1 MFSWFSNKKEQVQ
14 YLNLAVKPY
23 QTNLPDLD
31 NLVEVS
37 SSGAKSPAIVPL
49 SKVSPLYL
57 RLAGLFLRDI
67 TPLSKYNLTKL
78 NISYTYVTGLPHL
91 PNLTEL
97 SMVEVNLLNP
107 DDLSVNCPNLL
118 KLKTTTDEFEVNKPL
133 IKLTLLH
140 CTVIHRP
147 DTLKERFPNLKELRF
162 EHIHPKK
169 QLIEPSN
176 LQWYTN
182 LTCRMSDTTKVV
194 FQTKSS
200 DAANPIDDFDDKC
213 NDNLMKQFNFDSHK
227 WHFATGRLE
236 MGIVNDELADLQKD
250 NIGTIRYGY
259 YMKTLNTKGEC
270 VNSVDTCVNNEV
282 KKTISDEEYVKY
294 MDHLRS
300 MRIRYGVSED
310 YMNHLDP
317 RAVILKKIIFN
328 NYQLNEEIK
337 QLIASFDPTLTESWS
352 VDQLLVKIKSEGMT
366 EDLVKQVRIY
376 DRTPKDDNILEGDD
390 ESKSEEITQTIP
402 NPNIHTEFGQDST
415 NAIIN
420 CNGYSYYRYAN
431 GDIVKL
437 LEPTEIKDV
446 LWFNGRKYRLTQKQ
460 KQTWSTY
467 LKSFNNDEKEYMKA
481 HPVEWFRFGEISGE
495 DDEKSEE
502 DDNTSGSDA
511 RDEDDSSSP
520 DATDKESTPSIQST
534 PSTPSNICYVCKV
547 PNNRTDYVPQSNP
560 INNIFI
566 DDLEIVAS
574 DEYTFDTTPVT
585 YAEKPQSGKTDIN
598 LLIQN
603 TLKLE
608 ESVSVEL
615 NSSNDKKILSI
626 FSIFDSVHFLH
637 ADNAFSQDTN
647 RNHLYFYG
655 KSCNLSTKLITSSN
669 GYIML
674 GTGGDEGCEN
684 LVDALLDK
692 THENKTLCLTTAF
705 FIFKNRVY
713 TNFLANGGNLVDYT
727 NGIQILSDGTVG
739 WGATFY
745 PFDVVYKPH
754 PNLITDFELRI
765 NSPLTN
771 TIGSGKTL
779 RCCNPKS

>member
-1 MFSWFSNKKEQVQ
+1 MFGWFSNKKEQVQ

-23 QTNLPDLD
+23 QTELPDLD
-31 NLVEVS
+31 NLLENGS
-37 SSGAKSPAIVPL
+37 Q
-49 SKVSPLYL
+49 SKVIPLHL

-67 TPLSKYNLTKL
+67 TALSKYNLTKL
-78 NISYTYVTGLPHL
+78 NISYTYVTSLPHL
-91 PNLTEL
+91 PNLMEL

-107 DDLSVNCPNLL
+107 DDLPVNCPNLL
-118 KLKTTTDEFEVNKPL
+118 KLKTTTDEFEVTKPL
-133 IKLTLLH
+133 VKLTLLH
-140 CTVIHRP
+140 CTVIHRS

-169 QLIEPSN
+169 HLIEPSS

-213 NDNLMKQFNFDSHK
+213 NDELMKQFNFDLHK

-250 NIGTIRYGY
+250 NIGTTRYGH
-259 YMKTLNTKGEC
+259 YMRTLNSKGEC
-270 VNSVDTCVNNEV
+270 VNSVDTCVNNKV
-282 KKTISDEEYVKY
+282 KKTIPDEEYVKY
-294 MDHLRS
+294 MDHLRD
-300 MRIRYGVSED
+300 MQIRYGVSED

-328 NYQLNEEIK
+328 NYQLNEEIS
-337 QLIASFDPTLTESWS
+337 QLLASFDPTLTESWS

-366 EDLVKQVRIY
+366 ENLVKQVRIY
-376 DRTPKDDNILEGDD
+376 DRTPKDDNILEGDS
-390 ESKSEEITQTIP
+390 ESESEEIARTISETIP
-402 NPNIHTEFGQDST
+402 NPDIHAKFGQDST

-420 CNGYSYYRYAN
+420 CNSYSYYRYAN

-446 LWFNGRKYRLTQKQ
+446 LWYNGRKYRLTQKQ

-467 LKSFNNDEKEYMKA
+467 LKSLNNDEKEYTKA
-481 HPVEWFRFGEISGE
+481 HPIKWVRFDEISGG

-502 DDNTSGSDA
+502 EESEEEGSDELYNDTSDSDA

-520 DATDKESTPSIQST
+520 DATDKESTQST
-534 PSTPSNICYVCKV
+534 QSNIWHVCKV
-547 PNNRTDYVPQSNP
+547 PNNRTGYVPQPDP

-574 DEYTFDTTPVT
+574 DDYTFDMTPVAYT
-585 YAEKPQSGKTDIN
+585 GKPHSGKTDMN
-598 LLIQN
+598 LLIRH
-603 TLKLE
+603 TLKPN
-608 ESVSVEL
+608 ESVQVEFK
-615 NSSNDKKILSI
+615 SPDDKKNLSI
-626 FSIFDSVHFLH
+626 FSIFDSTHFLH

-655 KSCNLSTKLITSSN
+655 KSCNLSTNLITNSN

-692 THENKTLCLTTAF
+692 AHEKKSLCLTTAF
-705 FIFKNRVY
+705 FVFKNRVY
-713 TNFLANGGNLVDYT
+713 TNFLAGGGNLVDYT
-727 NGIQILSDGTVG
+727 DGIQILSDGTVG

-754 PNLITDFELRI
+754 LHLVTDFELRI
-765 NSPLTN
+765 DSPLTN

-779 RCCNPKS
+779 RCCN